1 MNRTGLESKLKPRA
15 GGCILTPLLVI
26 GCLHNFHSPKNTPRH
41 PLEQTNDP
49 ATKNNGHSRG
59 QQLARAQ
66 FTNLKIHLSRH
77 FGIARQAPDAVALG
91 IGVVDV
97 ETVVL
102 RNGYGSI
109 TRPVTIVPLGVS
121 NAPKPVSLEK
131 LDGLQTMGRLQLCND
146 I

>member
-1 MNRTGLESKLKPRA
+1 MPKVAQS
-15 GGCILTPLLVI
+15 LVI
-26 GCLHNFHSPKNTPRH
+26 GRLRNFHSPKNTPQH

-49 ATKNNGHSRG
+49 ATKNNGQSRG
-59 QQLARAQ
+59 QPLARAQ

-102 RNGYGSI
+102 RN
-109 TRPVTIVPLGVS
+109 
-121 NAPKPVSLEK
+121 APKPVSLEK
-131 LDGLQTMGRLQLCND
+131 LDGLQTMGRLQLCNY

>member
-1 MNRTGLESKLKPRA
+1 MYQEGESS
-15 GGCILTPLLVI
+15 LVNAR
-26 GCLHNFHSPKNTPRH
+26 LRNFHSPKNTPQH

-49 ATKNNGHSRG
+49 ATKTNGDVSRAT
-59 QQLARAQ
+59 ARARSH
-66 FTNLKIHLSRH
+66 TNLKIHVSGH
-77 FGIARQAPDAVALG
+77 FGIARQAPDAAAGLG

-109 TRPVTIVPLGVS
+109 TRPETIVPLHVS
-121 NAPKPVSLEK
+121 NALKPVSLEK
-131 LDGLQTMGRLQLCND
+131 LDGFQTAGRLQLCND